1 VLLFITYV
9 IVSHFLVKRV
19 MKCNFHELV
28 FRLVLVQF
36 DKYDSDRTATS
47 GGAPVELGFNLLII
61 DRYI

>member
-28 FRLVLVQF
+28 FRLVQF

-47 GGAPVELGFNLLII
+47 GGAPVELEFNLLII
-61 DRYI
+61 GRYI